1 MMVYRT
7 PGTRL
12 TWANLSDWCAVA
24 GVLSER
30 RDVDGDNQMARA
42 AHVEA
47 LPLAL
52 VAGCDDVDAL
62 ATLLWWLIESPPSK
76 HIVRPLRGHRADA
89 PHTPLIMA
97 AKNRLAQLA
106 RAADTATMPIGHNR
120 RAVID
125 AED

>member
-12 TWANLSDWCAVA
+12 TWASLSDWCAVA
-24 GVLSER
+24 GLLSER
-30 RDVDGDNQMARA
+30 RDLDGRNQRASA
-42 AHVEA
+42 AHVEV
-47 LPLAL
+47 LPLAF
-52 VAGCDDVDAL
+52 VTGCDDVDAL
-62 ATLLWWLIESPPSK
+62 ETLLWWLIESPPRK
-76 HIVRPLRGHRADA
+76 DFVRPLRGYRADA

-106 RAADTATMPIGHNR
+106 RAADAATMPVGHNR